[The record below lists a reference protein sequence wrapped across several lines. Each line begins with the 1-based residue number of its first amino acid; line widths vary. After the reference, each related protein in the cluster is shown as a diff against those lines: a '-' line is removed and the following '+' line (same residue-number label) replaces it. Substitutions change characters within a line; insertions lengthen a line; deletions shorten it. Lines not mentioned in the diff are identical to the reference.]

1 MASLDSVNLDQV
13 VDYRAEYTAVIQK
26 YKITGD
32 NLVGLCPFHQDRND
46 SFSVDLK
53 TGKWHCFAEDEGGNF
68 VTFWA
73 KYQGIDTKEAYK
85 EILAR
90 YGITPEHER
99 QAQSTNASGLGSY
112 TLERYSF
119 DKRLPA
125 DFLRDTCRV
134 DTGRDRDGTEYLRMP
149 YFSRT
154 AKKPPFGS
162 GTRKGVPLDAGQQ
175 GQDMPLRGMETAGN
189 QESRI
194 RRPR

>member
-134 DTGRDRDGTEYLRMP
+134 DTGRDRDL
-149 YFSRT
+149 S
-154 AKKPPFGS
+154 
-162 GTRKGVPLDAGQQ
+162 L
-175 GQDMPLRGMETAGN
+175 
-189 QESRI
+189 I
-194 RRPR
+194 HI

>member
-85 EILAR
+85 EILASTASPR
-90 YGITPEHER
+90 
-99 QAQSTNASGLGSY
+99 STNGRPSQPTPAASAP
-112 TLERYSF
+112 T
-119 DKRLPA
+119 PWN
-125 DFLRDTCRV
+125 
-134 DTGRDRDGTEYLRMP
+134 GTASTSA
-149 YFSRT
+149 SRQT
-154 AKKPPFGS
+154 SS
-162 GTRKGVPLDAGQQ
+162 GTPAG
-175 GQDMPLRGMETAGN
+175 
-189 QESRI
+189 
-194 RRPR
+194 

>member
-73 KYQGIDTKEAYK
+73 KYQASTRKSLQGNPGQV
-85 EILAR
+85 R
-90 YGITPEHER
+90 HHPEHER
-99 QAQSTNASGLGSY
+99 QAQSTNASASAP
-112 TLERYSF
+112 T
-119 DKRLPA
+119 PWN
-125 DFLRDTCRV
+125 
-134 DTGRDRDGTEYLRMP
+134 GTASTSA
-149 YFSRT
+149 SRQT
-154 AKKPPFGS
+154 SS
-162 GTRKGVPLDAGQQ
+162 GTPAG
-175 GQDMPLRGMETAGN
+175 
-189 QESRI
+189 
-194 RRPR
+194 

>member
-73 KYQGIDTKEAYK
+73 KYPGH
-85 EILAR
+85 R
-90 YGITPEHER
+90 HER
-99 QAQSTNASGLGSY
+99 GL
-112 TLERYSF
+112 
-119 DKRLPA
+119 
-125 DFLRDTCRV
+125 
-134 DTGRDRDGTEYLRMP
+134 
-149 YFSRT
+149 
-154 AKKPPFGS
+154 
-162 GTRKGVPLDAGQQ
+162 Q
-175 GQDMPLRGMETAGN
+175 GNPGPVRHHPGA
-189 QESRI
+189 
-194 RRPR
+194 